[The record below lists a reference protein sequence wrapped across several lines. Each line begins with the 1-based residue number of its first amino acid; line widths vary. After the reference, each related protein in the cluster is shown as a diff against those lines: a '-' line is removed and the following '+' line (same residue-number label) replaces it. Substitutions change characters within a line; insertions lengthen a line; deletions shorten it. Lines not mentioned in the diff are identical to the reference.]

1 MPVPGGQPRG
11 PAGESAELNPA
22 YDPEGETG
30 DLTRGVDPA
39 SSLRSGTET
48 LSDRA
53 EVPPVWALPGHRF
66 PPVLEPSWN
75 PSSPEREEDESK
87 RGKYSQGS
95 SRLLKRLL
103 KEMEKAERGT
113 DQQSERDAFQE
124 GGYPTLP
131 VPDALQEGGYP
142 TLPVPDRGM
151 QAAPTGMPGMNTG
164 KSTEDA
170 AHTSVR
176 KRHIPVT
183 VSAML
188 LPALV
193 LAVGVVIWV
202 LKNYLARKRGKRAA
216 EEADGAGEGNET
228 DSDPIKQES
237 P

>member
-1 MPVPGGQPRG
+1 MLSSSCFVLCSF
-11 PAGESAELNPA
+11 A
-22 YDPEGETG
+22 

-113 DQQSERDAFQE
+113 DQQSERDA
-124 GGYPTLP
+124 
-131 VPDALQEGGYP
+131 LQEGGYP

-164 KSTEDA
+164 KSTEAA

-176 KRHIPVT
+176 KRRIPVT

-202 LKNYLARKRGKRAA
+202 LKDYLARKREKRAA
-216 EEADGAGEGNET
+216 EQADPDT
-228 DSDPIKQES
+228 DSEAVPTGDES
-237 P
+237 RWSWGRQRDRL